1 MGCDIHVY
9 MEKWTNSNKYDGP
22 RDLSEDRDDKL
33 NELLE
38 DKPTKYRWVSA
49 DKWEYDGELGYNVGW
64 ESRYYDSRNYQLF
77 SILAD
82 VRGNYSPIV
91 EPRGIP
97 EDASYGYKYMCDQWD
112 GDAHSHSYYTLT
124 ELLNVDWTEYDDCY
138 LEGFLKSIERMK
150 EIDRDTDNVR
160 MCFFFDN

>member
-1 MGCDIHVY
+1 
-9 MEKWTNSNKYDGP
+9 MERWTNSNKYDGP
-22 RDLSEDRDDKL
+22 KDLAEDRDNKL

-38 DKPTKYRWVSA
+38 NEPTIFRWVSV
-49 DKWEYDGELGYNVGW
+49 DKWKYDGDGW
-64 ESRYYDSRNYQLF
+64 RINWEDHYYDGRNYQLF

-82 VRGNYSPIV
+82 VRGDYSPIV

-97 EDASYGYKYMCDQWD
+97 EDASTGYKYMCDRWD

-124 ELLNVDWTEYDDCY
+124 ELLNVDWEEYGDCY
-138 LEGFLKSIERMK
+138 LGEFLQSIERMK
-150 EIDRDTDNVR
+150 EIDENTDNVR

>member
-9 MEKWTNSNKYDGP
+9 MERWTNSNKYDGP
-22 RDLSEDRDDKL
+22 KDLTEDRDNKL

-38 DKPTKYRWVSA
+38 NEPTTFRWVSV
-49 DKWEYDGELGYNVGW
+49 DKWNYDGNGW
-64 ESRYYDSRNYQLF
+64 RTNWQDLYYDGRNYQLF

-82 VRGNYSPIV
+82 VRGDYSPIV

-97 EDASYGYKYMCDQWD
+97 EDASTGYKYMCDRWD

-124 ELLNVDWTEYDDCY
+124 ELLNVNWEEYDDCH
-138 LEGFLKSIERMK
+138 LNDFLKSIERMK
-150 EIDRDTDNVR
+150 GIDEDTDNIR

>member
-9 MEKWTNSNKYDGP
+9 MERWTNSNKYDGP
-22 RDLSEDRDDKL
+22 KDLAEDRDNKL

-38 DKPTKYRWVSA
+38 NEPTKFRWVSV
-49 DKWEYDGELGYNVGW
+49 DKWNYDGDGW
-64 ESRYYDSRNYQLF
+64 RTNWQDLYYDERNYQLF

-82 VRGNYSPIV
+82 VRGDYSPIV

-97 EDASYGYKYMCDQWD
+97 EDASTGYKYMCDRWD

-124 ELLNVDWTEYDDCY
+124 ELLNVNWEEYDDCH
-138 LEGFLKSIERMK
+138 LNDFLKSIERMK
-150 EIDRDTDNVR
+150 GIDEDTDNIR

>member
-1 MGCDIHVY
+1 MGCDCHVY
-9 MEKWTNSNKYDGP
+9 MERWTNSNKYDGP
-22 RDLSEDRDDKL
+22 KDLAEDRDNKL

-38 DKPTKYRWVSA
+38 NEPTTFRWVSV
-49 DKWEYDGELGYNVGW
+49 DKWKYDGDGW
-64 ESRYYDSRNYQLF
+64 RINWEDHYYDGRNYQLF

-82 VRGNYSPIV
+82 VRGDYSPIV

-97 EDASYGYKYMCDQWD
+97 EDASTGYKYMCDRWD

-124 ELLNVDWTEYDDCY
+124 ELLNVDWEEYGDCY
-138 LEGFLKSIERMK
+138 LGEFLQSIERMK
-150 EIDRDTDNVR
+150 EIDENTDNVR

>member
-9 MEKWTNSNKYDGP
+9 MERWTNSNKYDGP
-22 RDLSEDRDDKL
+22 KNLAEDRDNKL

-38 DKPTKYRWVSA
+38 NEPSHFRWVSV
-49 DKWEYDGELGYNVGW
+49 DKWIYEEGRWEIDWNEHYYDG
-64 ESRYYDSRNYQLF
+64 RNYHLF

-82 VRGNYSPIV
+82 VRGDHSPIA

-97 EDASYGYKYMCDQWD
+97 QDASTGYKYMCDQWD

-124 ELLNVDWTEYDDCY
+124 ELLNVNWEEYGDCY
-138 LEGFLKSIERMK
+138 LDEFLQSIERMK
-150 EIDRDTDNVR
+150 EIDEDSDNVR

>member
-22 RDLSEDRDDKL
+22 KDLAEDRDNKL

-38 DKPTKYRWVSA
+38 NEPTTFRWVSV
-49 DKWEYDGELGYNVGW
+49 DKWTYEEDGWRVNWYEH
-64 ESRYYDSRNYQLF
+64 YYDSRNYQLF

-82 VRGNYSPIV
+82 VRGDYSPIV

-97 EDASYGYKYMCDQWD
+97 EDASSGYKYMCDQWD
-112 GDAHSHSYYTLT
+112 CDAHSHSYYTLT
-124 ELLNVDWTEYDDCY
+124 ELLNVDWEEYGDCY
-138 LEGFLKSIERMK
+138 LGEFLQSIERMK
-150 EIDRDTDNVR
+150 EIDEDTDNVR

>member
-9 MEKWTNSNKYDGP
+9 MERWTNSNKYDGP
-22 RDLSEDRDDKL
+22 KDLSEDRDNKL

-38 DKPTKYRWVSA
+38 NEPTKFRWVSV
-49 DKWEYDGELGYNVGW
+49 DKWNYDRDGW
-64 ESRYYDSRNYQLF
+64 RTNWEDLYYEERNYQLF

-82 VRGNYSPIV
+82 VRGDYSPIV

-97 EDASYGYKYMCDQWD
+97 EDASTGYKYMCDRWD

-124 ELLNVDWTEYDDCY
+124 ELLNVNWEEYDDCH
-138 LEGFLKSIERMK
+138 LNDFLKSIERMK
-150 EIDRDTDNVR
+150 GIDEDTDNIR

>member
-1 MGCDIHVY
+1 
-9 MEKWTNSNKYDGP
+9 MERWTNSNKYDGP
-22 RDLSEDRDDKL
+22 KDLSEDRDNKL

-38 DKPTKYRWVSA
+38 NEPTKFRWVSV
-49 DKWEYDGELGYNVGW
+49 DKWNYDRDGW
-64 ESRYYDSRNYQLF
+64 RTNWEDLYYEERNYQLF

-82 VRGNYSPIV
+82 VRGDYSPIV

-97 EDASYGYKYMCDQWD
+97 EDASTGYKYMCDRWD

-124 ELLNVDWTEYDDCY
+124 ELLNVNWEEYDDCH
-138 LEGFLKSIERMK
+138 LNDFLKSIERMK
-150 EIDRDTDNVR
+150 GIDEDTDNIR

>member
-1 MGCDIHVY
+1 MGCDCHVY
-9 MEKWTNSNKYDGP
+9 MERWTNSNKYDGP
-22 RDLSEDRDDKL
+22 KDLAEDRDNKL

-38 DKPTKYRWVSA
+38 NEPTTFRWVSV
-49 DKWEYDGELGYNVGW
+49 DKWNYDGDEWRTNWQDL
-64 ESRYYDSRNYQLF
+64 YYDERNYQLF

-82 VRGNYSPIV
+82 VRGDYSPIV

-97 EDASYGYKYMCDQWD
+97 EDASTGYKYMCDRWG

-124 ELLNVDWTEYDDCY
+124 ELLNVNWEEYDDCH
-138 LEGFLKSIERMK
+138 LNDFLKSIERMK
-150 EIDRDTDNVR
+150 GIDEDTDNIR

>member
-1 MGCDIHVY
+1 MGCDCHVY
-9 MEKWTNSNKYDGP
+9 MERWTNSNKYDGP
-22 RDLSEDRDDKL
+22 KDLAEDRDNKL

-38 DKPTKYRWVSA
+38 NEPTIFRWVSV
-49 DKWEYDGELGYNVGW
+49 DKWKYDGDGW
-64 ESRYYDSRNYQLF
+64 RINWEDHYYDGRNYQLF

-82 VRGNYSPIV
+82 VRGDYSPIV

-97 EDASYGYKYMCDQWD
+97 EDASTGYKYMCDRWD

-124 ELLNVDWTEYDDCY
+124 ELLNVDWEEYGDCY
-138 LEGFLKSIERMK
+138 LGEFLQSIERMK
-150 EIDRDTDNVR
+150 EIDENTDNVR